1 MSDDTAFLRTLYIE
15 EQGSMLRVEH
25 ERLRVTQGRDEE
37 EVELVDI
44 PSIKVGQIVIFG
56 ACMITPGALRHCLTS
71 KTPIVLL
78 SQQGKYYSRIE
89 STDDVNIELE
99 RLQFQRSTDEQFL
112 LESSRNFVRAKL
124 HNSGVLLKR
133 HAETNLSNES
143 LRQAIAGIHH
153 LEDALERAEKIDEVR
168 GYEGQG
174 AALYFSVFEELFES
188 TTFTFKLRVRRP
200 PTDPVN
206 TMLSFGYSL
215 LFNNLFSMA
224 RLHRLHPYVGFLH
237 ADKPQHPALIS
248 DLIEEFRTMI
258 DGLVVGIINKHLIGP
273 HEFTTEHHED
283 GSPKGCYLSDD
294 ARKTYLREFENLMHR
309 ETTHTATGYQVSYR
323 RCLDL
328 QVGQFALYLKGEKP
342 YTPYI
347 RR

>member
-15 EQGSMLRVEH
+15 EQGSTLRIEN
-25 ERLRVTQGRDEE
+25 ERFRVTHAKESEE
-37 EVELVDI
+37 LELI
-44 PSIKVGQIVIFG
+44 ELPAIKVGQIVIFG
-56 ACMITPGALRHCLTS
+56 ACMITPAAMRHCLIQNI
-71 KTPIVLL
+71 PIILL
-78 SQQGKYYSRIE
+78 SQQGKYFSRIE
-89 STDDVNIELE
+89 STDDVNIALE
-99 RLQFQRSTDEQFL
+99 RLQFERSSDEKFL
-112 LESSRNFVRAKL
+112 FACAQNFVRAKL

-133 HAETNLSNES
+133 HAESTLSNEP
-143 LRQAIAGIHH
+143 LRKAIAGMHH
-153 LEDALERAEKIDEVR
+153 LEDALERAESIDAVR

-174 AALYFSVFEELFES
+174 AALYFSVFEELFEHGD
-188 TTFTFKLRVRRP
+188 FTFKLRVRRP

-206 TMLSFGYSL
+206 AMLSFGYSL

-248 DLIEEFRTMI
+248 DLIEEFRTLI
-258 DGLVVGIINKHLIGP
+258 DGMVIGIINKRLIGL
-273 HEFTTEHHED
+273 HEFTTLRHED
-283 GSPKGCYLSDD
+283 GRPKGCYLSDES
-294 ARKTYLREFENLMHR
+294 RKIYLREFENLMHR

-342 YTPYI
+342 YMPYI

>member
-1 MSDDTAFLRTLYIE
+1 MSDDSAFLRTLYIE
-15 EQGSMLRVEH
+15 EQGAMLRVEH
-25 ERLRVTQGRDEE
+25 ERYRVTHGRDDD
-37 EVELVDI
+37 EVELVDL

-56 ACMITPGALRHCLTS
+56 ACMITPAAIRYCLTNN
-71 KTPIVLL
+71 TPIVLL

-89 STDDVNIELE
+89 STDDVNIDLE
-99 RLQFQRSTDEQFL
+99 RLQFRRSTEEPFV
-112 LESSRNFVRAKL
+112 LECSRNIVRAKL
-124 HNSGVLLKR
+124 HNSSVLLKR
-133 HAETNLSNES
+133 HAETNPGERL
-143 LRQAIAGIHH
+143 QHAIAGVRH
-153 LEDALERAEKIDEVR
+153 LEESLERAKTIDEVR

-174 AALYFSVFEELFES
+174 AAVYFSVFEELFDPGHFS
-188 TTFTFKLRVRRP
+188 FKQRVRRP

-206 TMLSFGYSL
+206 TMLSFGYSM

-248 DLIEEFRTMI
+248 DLIEEFRTLI
-258 DGLVVGIINKHLIGP
+258 DGLVIGIINKRLIGP
-273 HEFTTEHHED
+273 HEFNTVHHDD
-283 GSPKGCYLSDD
+283 GSPKGCYLSDER
-294 ARKTYLREFENLMHR
+294 RKTYLREFENLMHR

-328 QVGQFALYLKGEKP
+328 QVGEFALYLKGEKP
-342 YTPYI
+342 YTPYT

>member
-1 MSDDTAFLRTLYIE
+1 MNNDTSFLRTLYIE
-15 EQGSMLRVEH
+15 EQGSTLRIENERFHVTHGKESEEH
-25 ERLRVTQGRDEE
+25 ELIA
-37 EVELVDI
+37 L

-56 ACMITPGALRHCLTS
+56 ACMITPAAMRHCLMQNI
-71 KTPIVLL
+71 PIVLL

-89 STDDVNIELE
+89 STDDVNIALE
-99 RLQFQRSTDEQFL
+99 RLQFERSTNEKFL
-112 LESSRNFVRAKL
+112 FECSQNVVRAKL

-133 HAETNLSNES
+133 HAETKPSNEP
-143 LRQAIAGIHH
+143 LHRAIARMH
-153 LEDALERAEKIDEVR
+153 LLEEALERAESVEAVR
-168 GYEGQG
+168 GYEGEG
-174 AALYFSVFEELFES
+174 AALYFSVFEELFEPG
-188 TTFTFKLRVRRP
+188 TYTFKLRVRRP

-206 TMLSFGYSL
+206 AMLSFGYSL
-215 LFNNLFSMA
+215 LFNNIFSMA

-248 DLIEEFRTMI
+248 DLIEEFRTLI
-258 DGLVVGIINKHLIGP
+258 DGLVIGIINKQLIGL
-273 HEFTTEHHED
+273 HEFTIARYDD
-283 GSPKGCYLSDD
+283 GTPKGCYLNDE

-342 YTPYI
+342 YMPYI

>member
-15 EQGSMLRVEH
+15 EQGSTLRIEN
-25 ERLRVTQGRDEE
+25 ERFRVIHARESEE
-37 EVELVDI
+37 LELI
-44 PSIKVGQIVIFG
+44 ELPSIKVGQIVIFG
-56 ACMITPGALRHCLTS
+56 ACMITPAAMRHCLMQNI
-71 KTPIVLL
+71 PIVLL

-89 STDDVNIELE
+89 STDDVNIALE
-99 RLQFQRSTDEQFL
+99 RLQFERSTNEKFL
-112 LESSRNFVRAKL
+112 FECAQNFVRAKL

-133 HAETNLSNES
+133 HAETKPLNEP
-143 LRQAIAGIHH
+143 LHRAIARMH
-153 LEDALERAEKIDEVR
+153 LLEEALERAESVEAVR
-168 GYEGQG
+168 GYEGEG
-174 AALYFSVFEELFES
+174 AALYFSVFEELFEPG
-188 TTFTFKLRVRRP
+188 TFTFKLRVRRP

-206 TMLSFGYSL
+206 AMLSFGYSL
-215 LFNNLFSMA
+215 LFNNIFSMA

-248 DLIEEFRTMI
+248 DLIEEFRTLI
-258 DGLVVGIINKHLIGP
+258 DGMVIGIINKQLIGL
-273 HEFTTEHHED
+273 HEFTIARHDD
-283 GSPKGCYLSDD
+283 GTPKGCYLNDES
-294 ARKTYLREFENLMHR
+294 RKTYLREFENLLHR

-342 YTPYI
+342 YMPYI

>member
-1 MSDDTAFLRTLYIE
+1 MSDDSAFLRTLYIE
-15 EQGSMLRVEH
+15 EQGSMLRVEN
-25 ERLRVTQGRDEE
+25 ERIRVTHGREAEE
-37 EVELVDI
+37 LELVDL

-56 ACMITPGALRHCLTS
+56 ACMITPAAIRHCLS
-71 KTPIVLL
+71 SNTPIVLL

-99 RLQFQRSTDEQFL
+99 RLQFKRSTDETFL
-112 LESSRNFVRAKL
+112 LECARNIVRAKL

-133 HAETNLSNES
+133 HAETHHEERLQHAVTSIRKLEES
-143 LRQAIAGIHH
+143 
-153 LEDALERAEKIDEVR
+153 LERAENIDEVR

-174 AALYFSVFEELFES
+174 AALYFSVFEELFDGAHFS
-188 TTFTFKLRVRRP
+188 FKQRIHHP

-206 TMLSFGYSL
+206 TMLSFGYSI

-248 DLIEEFRTMI
+248 DLIEEFRTLV
-258 DGLVVGIINKHLIGP
+258 DGLVIGIINKRLIGP
-273 HEFTTEHHED
+273 HDFTILHHDD
-283 GSPKGCYLSDD
+283 GSPKGCYLTDEG
-294 ARKTYLREFENLMHR
+294 RKTYLREFENLMHR
-309 ETTHTATGYQVSYR
+309 DTTHTATGYQVSYR

-328 QVGQFALYLKGEKP
+328 QVGEFALYLKGEKP
-342 YTPYI
+342 YTPYT

>member
-1 MSDDTAFLRTLYIE
+1 
-15 EQGSMLRVEH
+15 MLRIEN
-25 ERLRVTQGRDEE
+25 ERIRVTHGRDAE
-37 EVELVDI
+37 EVELVDL

-56 ACMITPGALRHCLTS
+56 ACMMSPAAIRHCLTNN
-71 KTPIVLL
+71 TPIVLL

-89 STDDVNIELE
+89 STDDVNIDLE
-99 RLQFQRSTDEQFL
+99 RLQFQRSTDEAFVL
-112 LESSRNFVRAKL
+112 ACSRNIVRAKL

-133 HAETNLSNES
+133 HDEGQGNER
-143 LRQAIAGIHH
+143 LQHAIAAIRK
-153 LEDALERAEKIDEVR
+153 LEESLERAETIDEVR

-174 AALYFSVFEELFES
+174 AALYFGVFEELFEPGQFS
-188 TTFTFKLRVRRP
+188 FKQRIRRP

-206 TMLSFGYSL
+206 TMLSFGYSI

-248 DLIEEFRTMI
+248 DLIEEFRTLI
-258 DGLVVGIINKHLIGP
+258 DGLVIGIINKRLIGP
-273 HEFTTEHHED
+273 HEFTLVHHDD
-283 GSPKGCYLSDD
+283 GSPKGCYLSDEG
-294 ARKTYLREFENLMHR
+294 RKTYLREFENLMHR
-309 ETTHTATGYQVSYR
+309 DTTHTATGYQVSYR

-328 QVGQFALYLKGEKP
+328 QVGEFALYLKGEKS
-342 YTPYI
+342 YTPYT

>member
-15 EQGSMLRVEH
+15 EQGSTLRIEN
-25 ERLRVTQGRDEE
+25 ERFRVTHARESEE
-37 EVELVDI
+37 LELI
-44 PSIKVGQIVIFG
+44 ELPSIKVGQIVIFG
-56 ACMITPGALRHCLTS
+56 ACMITPAAMRHCLMQNI
-71 KTPIVLL
+71 PIVLL

-89 STDDVNIELE
+89 STDDVNIALE
-99 RLQFQRSTDEQFL
+99 RLQFERSTNEKFL
-112 LESSRNFVRAKL
+112 FECAQNFVRAKL

-133 HAETNLSNES
+133 HSETKPLNEP
-143 LRQAIAGIHH
+143 LHRAIARMHL
-153 LEDALERAEKIDEVR
+153 LEDALERAETIDAVR
-168 GYEGQG
+168 GYEGEG
-174 AALYFSVFEELFES
+174 AALYFSVFEELFEPG
-188 TTFTFKLRVRRP
+188 TFTFKLRVRRP

-206 TMLSFGYSL
+206 AMLSFGYSL
-215 LFNNLFSMA
+215 LFNNIFSMA

-248 DLIEEFRTMI
+248 DLIEEFRTLI
-258 DGLVVGIINKHLIGP
+258 DGMVIGIINKQLIGL
-273 HEFTTEHHED
+273 HEFTIARHDD
-283 GSPKGCYLSDD
+283 GTPKGCYLNDES
-294 ARKTYLREFENLMHR
+294 RKTYLREFENLMHR

-342 YTPYI
+342 YMPYI